1 MTITDLVVL
10 GALMLTGSLLF
21 WPRLSGAP
29 LWRAAVTPLASII
42 GSGFLVLGPIL
53 TVSYGLWAP
62 AVMLALCIGAYALG
76 GAVRFNIHRLD
87 RSDDRSRTGV
97 ENRLDTLSEWALAF
111 AYVISVAYYLNL
123 FGAFALDMT
132 PFASDLNEHLLTTAV
147 FVVILAT
154 GWLRGFGALERME
167 QIAVTVKLAVIG
179 GLLAGMAVHFAD
191 VAVAGNLQRPAP
203 TQSGW
208 AALTLAFGL
217 IVTVQG
223 FETSRYLG
231 KEYAAPLRIRSMRL
245 AQAIATAIYLTYIA
259 LLTYVFPASAIPLSE
274 TGIITMMRQVAPIL
288 PALLVLAA
296 LMAQFSAAVADT
308 GGAGG
313 LFSDMTGERTSPRM
327 GYAILT
333 VAGVGLTW
341 AVDIYAII
349 AYASRAFAAYYAI
362 QAAIAAWG
370 ARAEGQR
377 SAPWFAL
384 LAIMATAMAIFGTP
398 VEGE

>member
-10 GALMLTGSLLF
+10 GALALTGVVLF
-21 WPRLSGAP
+21 LPRLSRAP

-53 TVSYGLWAP
+53 TVSYGIWAP
-62 AVMLALCIGAYALG
+62 AVMLMLCAVAYALG
-76 GAVRFNIHRLD
+76 GAVRFNIRRLAQTGAQG
-87 RSDDRSRTGV
+87 RTRAETRADLV
-97 ENRLDTLSEWALAF
+97 SEWALAF
-111 AYVISVAYYLNL
+111 AYVISVTYYLNL
-123 FGAFALDMT
+123 FGAFALDLT
-132 PFASDLNEHLLTTAV
+132 PFAGELSEHLLTTAV
-147 FVVILAT
+147 FVLILAT

-167 QIAVTVKLAVIG
+167 QVAVTVKLAVIG
-179 GLLAGMAVHFAD
+179 GLLAGMVVFFAK
-191 VAVAGNLQRPAP
+191 VAGTGGLQYAAP

-208 AALTLAFGL
+208 GALTLAFGL

-231 KEYAAPLRIRSMRL
+231 DEFSAPLRVRSMRL
-245 AQAIATAIYLTYIA
+245 AQAIATLIYLSYIA
-259 LLTYVFPASAIPLSE
+259 LLAYVFAPEDIPLSE
-274 TGIITMMRQVAPIL
+274 TGIITMMQQVAPIL

-313 LFSDMTGERTSPRM
+313 LLSDMTGARCSPRT

-333 VAGVGLTW
+333 LAGVALTW
-341 AVDIYAII
+341 AVDIYVII

-362 QAAIAAWG
+362 QAAIAARG
-370 ARAEGQR
+370 AMAEGRR
-377 SAPWFAL
+377 SAIWFAAL
-384 LAIMATAMAIFGTP
+384 SALAVCMAIFGTP
-398 VEGE
+398 VEGD